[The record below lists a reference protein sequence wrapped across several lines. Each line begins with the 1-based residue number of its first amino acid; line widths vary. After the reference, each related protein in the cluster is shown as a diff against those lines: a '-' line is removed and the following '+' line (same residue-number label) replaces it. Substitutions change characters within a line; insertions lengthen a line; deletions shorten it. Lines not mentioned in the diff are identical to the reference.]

1 MRTYDNLYGDKSIWP
16 RIIGYV
22 VGFTFSF
29 GIVYWI
35 GTQDLGL
42 CFVIALALA
51 NGTNA
56 AQQEV
61 RSFGRRIL
69 PAFQQ
74 VDDNINHLLEEKSR
88 LEEQIDELEDKVKDL
103 VSRIDDI
110 ESRKC
115 VRN

>member
-1 MRTYDNLYGDKSIWP
+1 MGAYSNLNSNRSIWLTVL
-16 RIIGYV
+16 GYV
-22 VGFTFSF
+22 VGFAFSF

-61 RSFGRRIL
+61 VSLLKKLVPI
-69 PAFQQ
+69 FQQ
-74 VDDNINHLLEEKSR
+74 VDDNINHLFEERTR
-88 LEEQIDELEDKVKDL
+88 LEEQLDELEDKIRDL
-103 VSRIDDI
+103 DSRIDDL
-110 ESRKC
+110 ESR
-115 VRN
+115 

>member
-1 MRTYDNLYGDKSIWP
+1 MGAYDNIYSGRSIWLS
-16 RIIGYV
+16 ILGYV
-22 VGFTFSF
+22 VGFAFSF

-61 RSFGRRIL
+61 RSFGKRML

-103 VSRIDDI
+103 DSRIDDI
-110 ESRKC
+110 ESR
-115 VRN
+115 

>member
-1 MRTYDNLYGDKSIWP
+1 MGAYDNIYSGRSIWLS
-16 RIIGYV
+16 IISYV
-22 VGFTFSF
+22 VGFSFSF

-35 GTQDLGL
+35 GTHDLGL

-61 RSFGRRIL
+61 RSFGKRML

-74 VDDNINHLLEEKSR
+74 VDDNINLLLEERTR
-88 LEEQIDELEDKVKDL
+88 LEDQIDDLESKLSDL
-103 VSRIDDI
+103 DSRIDSL
-110 ESRKC
+110 ESR
-115 VRN
+115 